1 MGFDPK
7 FYATQKMPTAQF
19 VKQREALLA
28 KGWSAL
34 VVAKDKAGT
43 VTLLK
48 KLPIAPTN
56 TMGSANTVRKHA
68 SKPIPPR
75 KTIPPGPK
83 SIIVAPKTI
92 MKRNGTPLTEA
103 AKAAMV
109 SLHPPPIPKR
119 VQPPPARQTKAG
131 SYTLATVPTPHTR
144 LRTMPTD
151 GRGAKKTPVPKEMLT
166 AKQIAHA
173 AAVRAAPKAA

>member
-19 VKQREALLA
+19 VKQHEALLA

-48 KLPIAPTN
+48 KLPTAPTN

-75 KTIPPGPK
+75 KPIPPGPK
-83 SIIVAPKTI
+83 SMIVAPKTI

-109 SLHPPPIPKR
+109 SLHPPPIPKPVR
-119 VQPPPARQTKAG
+119 TIPDRQTKAG
-131 SYTLATVPTPHTR
+131 SYTLENVPQPRTH
-144 LRTMPTD
+144 LRVPPTD
-151 GRGAKKTPVPKEMLT
+151 GHGAKKTHPPKEMLT
-166 AKQIAHA
+166 ATQIAHA
-173 AAVRAAPKAA
+173 VAAKAAPKAA

>member
-7 FYATQKMPTAQF
+7 FYATQKMPTAHF
-19 VKQREALLA
+19 VKQHEALLA
-28 KGWSAL
+28 EGWSAL

-68 SKPIPPR
+68 SQPIPPR
-75 KTIPPGPK
+75 KPIPPGPK

-109 SLHPPPIPKR
+109 SLHPPPIPKPVR
-119 VQPPPARQTKAG
+119 TIPDRQTKAG
-131 SYTLATVPTPHTR
+131 SYTLENVPQPRTH
-144 LRTMPTD
+144 LRVPPTD
-151 GRGAKKTPVPKEMLT
+151 GHGAKKTHPPKEMLT
-166 AKQIAHA
+166 ATQIAHA
-173 AAVRAAPKAA
+173 VAAKAAPKAA

>member
-1 MGFDPK
+1 
-7 FYATQKMPTAQF
+7 MPTAQF
-19 VKQREALLA
+19 VKQHEALLG

-48 KLPIAPTN
+48 KLPTAPTN

-75 KTIPPGPK
+75 KPIPPGPK
-83 SIIVAPKTI
+83 SMIVAPKTI

>member
-19 VKQREALLA
+19 VKQHEALLA
-28 KGWSAL
+28 EGWSAL

-83 SIIVAPKTI
+83 SIIVTPKTI

-109 SLHPPPIPKR
+109 SLHPPPIPKPVR
-119 VQPPPARQTKAG
+119 TIPDRQTKAG
-131 SYTLATVPTPHTR
+131 SYTLENVPQPRTH
-144 LRTMPTD
+144 LRVPPTD
-151 GRGAKKTPVPKEMLT
+151 GHGAKKTHPPKEMLT
-166 AKQIAHA
+166 ATQIAHA
-173 AAVRAAPKAA
+173 VAAKAAPKAA

>member
-1 MGFDPK
+1 
-7 FYATQKMPTAQF
+7 MPTAQF
-19 VKQREALLA
+19 VKQHEALLA
-28 KGWSAL
+28 EGWSAL

-109 SLHPPPIPKR
+109 SLHPPPIPKPVR
-119 VQPPPARQTKAG
+119 TIPDRQTKAG
-131 SYTLATVPTPHTR
+131 SYTLENVPQPRTH
-144 LRTMPTD
+144 LRVPPTD
-151 GRGAKKTPVPKEMLT
+151 GHGAKKTHAPKEMLT
-166 AKQIAHA
+166 ATQIAHA
-173 AAVRAAPKAA
+173 VAAKAAPKAA